1 MKIKMLLAIVGTFFM
16 LLAGCES
23 RPVGSS
29 GYAELT
35 DSEKAELVKIA
46 RNVIR
51 QEDSEI
57 QGSQLNYI
65 LNSEPEMRI
74 FYRGDCYGRATLTWQ
89 LPRKYFR
96 VSFSGLLNSRDSD
109 ELIVRYSVLRETGQ
123 ETVRDPGPS
132 AQLREALEFTREE
145 WESLKKQ

>member
-1 MKIKMLLAIVGTFFM
+1 MKIKMLAGIVGAFFM
-16 LLAGCES
+16 LLVGCES

-29 GYAELT
+29 GFVELN
-35 DSEKAELVKIA
+35 DSEKAELVRIA
-46 RNVIR
+46 RNVIQ

-57 QGSQLNYI
+57 QRNQLNYI

-96 VSFSGLLNSRDSD
+96 VSFSGLLNSKDSD
-109 ELIVRYSVLRETGQ
+109 ELIASPSQTGQ

-132 AQLREALEFTREE
+132 SQLREALEFTREE
-145 WESLKKQ
+145 WEALKQQ

>member
-1 MKIKMLLAIVGTFFM
+1 MKIKILTGLIGIAVL
-16 LLAGCES
+16 LLAGCQS

-29 GYAELT
+29 GYEELT
-35 DSEKAELVKIA
+35 DSEKAALVRIA
-46 RNVIR
+46 RNVIQ
-51 QEDSEI
+51 QEDSEL

-65 LNSEPEMRI
+65 LKTEPEMRI

-89 LPRKYFR
+89 MPRKYFR
-96 VSFSGLLNSRDSD
+96 VAFSGVLNSDNSE

-132 AQLREALEFTREE
+132 AKLREALEFTREE
-145 WESLKKQ
+145 WDSLKQQ

>member
-1 MKIKMLLAIVGTFFM
+1 MKIKMLAGIVGAFFM
-16 LLAGCES
+16 LLVGCES

-29 GYAELT
+29 GFVELN
-35 DSEKAELVKIA
+35 DSEKAELVRIA
-46 RNVIR
+46 RNVIQ
-51 QEDSEI
+51 QEDSGI
-57 QGSQLNYI
+57 QRNQLNYI

-74 FYRGDCYGRATLTWQ
+74 FYRSDCYGRATLTWQ

-96 VSFSGLLNSRDSD
+96 VSFSGLLNSKDSD

-145 WESLKKQ
+145 WEALKQQ